1 MINLSCNKEQG
12 AVAGAIVFTDVCCYT
27 HFQTVIDDSGFS
39 LSKEKD
45 NFHTPSYSIDKT
57 TMFDMVNSTIP
68 TELSLSRK
76 GVDDMRRFMILSF
89 LVLFL
94 SSVGLFNC
102 NTVEAKQ
109 ALIVIFEW
117 FGETP
122 YSETRS
128 ILENKGVKVIVAS
141 SSVEPMSGHEKK
153 LTVKPDMLLSQVRTA
168 EYDAIVFIGGG
179 RYPGDNADAVRI
191 AKEGASGGKVL
202 ASYASGTFTLIKAD
216 VLKGKKIATGTD
228 DIWVQKAGATRSSA
242 PVERDGI
249 IITGTIGNAQQFA
262 ETIAAALTAGSQ

>member
-1 MINLSCNKEQG
+1 VIFS
-12 AVAGAIVFTDVCCYT
+12 FTPNYL
-27 HFQTVIDDSGFS
+27 QTVINDAGSWP
-39 LSKEKD
+39 SKEKD
-45 NFHTPSYSIDKT
+45 NFHTLSYNIDKT
-57 TMFDMVNSTIP
+57 TILDMVNSTIP
-68 TELSLSRK
+68 IEVFLSKK

-89 LVLFL
+89 LILFL

-102 NTVEAKQ
+102 KTVEAKQ

-117 FGETP
+117 FGEP
-122 YSETRS
+122 AYSETRS

-141 SSVEPMSGHEKK
+141 SSVEPMPGGDKK

-168 EYDAIVFIGGG
+168 EYDAIVFIGGY
-179 RYPGDNADAVRI
+179 RYPGDNSYAIRI
-191 AKEGASGGKVL
+191 AKEGASEGKIL

-228 DIWVQKAGATRSSA
+228 DIWLQKAGATRSSA

-262 ETIAAALTAGSQ
+262 ETIVAALTAGSQ